1 MGCVHPPPQRN
12 RRICRPRWHMST
24 RGALGFPLV
33 ALLLCPDSNPIRLSP
48 ERLYRQDFLRR
59 SPLRN
64 QKGQLSPCFLKKEN
78 FRIQRAHPLLRRTL
92 LVFLVSPAPPWTP
105 LHHLLFPRA
114 PSHLPT
120 PKRRH
125 RYVER
130 SFLRGLSWILRIQQQ
145 APLLHRA
152 QLQLDVRASL
162 WNPPHPLLPPRAQS
176 HPPTRKRRHRYA
188 ERSPLQNLESLHF
201 SARFLPRPSLPLAP
215 PQRNPPS
222 ALFTPPADSLLNI
235 ASHSP
240 SPPKR

>member
-114 PSHLPT
+114 PVPPT
-120 PKRRH
+120 HP
-125 RYVER
+125 EAAA
-130 SFLRGLSWILRIQQQ
+130 SLRGALIPEGSVLDTSDT
-145 APLLHRA
+145 AASSVAA
-152 QLQLDVRASL
+152 QGST
-162 WNPPHPLLPPRAQS
+162 
-176 HPPTRKRRHRYA
+176 PTGRQGI
-188 ERSPLQNLESLHF
+188 SLEST
-201 SARFLPRPSLPLAP
+201 S
-215 PQRNPPS
+215 PPS
-222 ALFTPPADSLLNI
+222 ASQSSVPPTHPKAAAPLRGALATAEPGKPPLLR
-235 ASHSP
+235 P
-240 SPPKR
+240 LPPPPVAAARSATEEPPFRPIHPPC